1 MVVLMVV
8 LMVKMKVVSMVKM
21 KVVPTVVLTERTK
34 AARLVVLM
42 DKMLVE

>member
-21 KVVPTVVLTERTK
+21 KVVPTVVLMERTK

-42 DKMLVE
+42 D